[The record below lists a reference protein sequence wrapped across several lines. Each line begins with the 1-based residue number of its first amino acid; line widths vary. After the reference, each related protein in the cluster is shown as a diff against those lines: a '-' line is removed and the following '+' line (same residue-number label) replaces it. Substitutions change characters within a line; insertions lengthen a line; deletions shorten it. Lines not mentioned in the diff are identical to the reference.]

1 MTTANTT
8 YDPQYENLQE
18 LIDNEASGWE
28 KKHEVDL
35 SDGKVWKLNN
45 SEQRISN
52 THTNVGEFLDS
63 VIRKNATKIASII
76 DIAEDVSARPA
87 IALPYVFNTMGDFW
101 RFFLTTG
108 ATNALDTINLYLN
121 PDTAVSA
128 RPGRNAMEYEYE
140 MPAWT
145 WTTIGILELMEELY
159 SSQKIAINNLDVA
172 TNKIIKDRERAE
184 KKTEREAMRTNNP
197 TNTSGTPAGS
207 PSILQETHE
216 DLNVPQIQ
224 ASLNFAKANKKTGS
238 AYSFDKKWFPVRY
251 EKNSSGVETY
261 FACIQDESGN
271 VTEIWATNPSELIRN
286 IINTTKK
293 TKEQKEFAET
303 VDMEKSFSRIKF
315 AELCTAVSKSKGRR
329 GEYKIDGKN
338 YFVHENINTTVTPH
352 AYFTPPQ
359 YTVSYPGA
367 GETMTTS
374 TPLNLHGHPTPPTT
388 DNLISLLESHDGIY
402 NSHHDFDREHLLQK
416 IKELKGLMG
425 KKTTYVINGHTYH
438 MWSKRLSGGW
448 KMKYYAE
455 IPAGAHGKTTVSAL
469 TVEWLYNKIIDKVQN
484 SHGHEEKKEEH
495 SEHNKSHEHKEWH
508 EKHEHGSHDDHWH
521 KHEHKSGS
529 FYDRTV
535 EKIFGNGLLGKA
547 LIWPKNQIPKPLRS
561 LGGNTVAAWVTWG
574 VVWGVV
580 AGAGWALWSAA
591 LSSAVVPAIWITF
604 TASMVNRFLK
614 WRKWWPHNK
623 DESGGNEHWHGWH

>member
-1 MTTANTT
+1 MTTTNTT

-18 LIDNEASGWE
+18 LVDNEASGWE

-52 THTNVGEFLDS
+52 THANVGEFLDS
-63 VIRKNATKIASII
+63 VIRKNATKIASIL

-101 RFFLTTG
+101 RFFLTAGT
-108 ATNALDTINLYLN
+108 TNALDTINLYLN

-184 KKTEREAMRTNNP
+184 KKIERESMRTNNP
-197 TNTSGTPAGS
+197 TSTPGAPGGS

-224 ASLNFAKANKKTGS
+224 ASLSFAKANKKTGS

-251 EKNSSGVETY
+251 EKNSSGIETY
-261 FACIQDESGN
+261 FACIQDERGN
-271 VTEIWATNPSELIRN
+271 VTEIWAINPSELIRN
-286 IINTTKK
+286 IMNTTKK

-303 VDMEKSFSRIKF
+303 VDMEKSFSRTKF

-329 GEYKIDGKN
+329 GEYKLDGKN
-338 YFVHENINTTVTPH
+338 YFVHENIDTTVTPH

-367 GETMTTS
+367 WETMTTE
-374 TPLNLHGHPTPPTT
+374 TPLKLHGHPVPPTT
-388 DNLISLLESHDGIY
+388 DNLISFLEGHDGIY
-402 NSHHDFDREHLLQK
+402 NSHHDFDREHLLRK
-416 IKELKGLMG
+416 IKELKGLIG

-438 MWSKRLSGGW
+438 MWSKRLSGGG

-455 IPAGAHGKTTVSAL
+455 IPAGEHGKKTISAL
-469 TVEWLYNKIIDKVQN
+469 TVEWLYNKIVEQGQNHHDHGGKSDKE
-484 SHGHEEKKEEH
+484 HGEKKEH
-495 SEHNKSHEHKEWH
+495 SEHKEDHW
-508 EKHEHGSHDDHWH
+508 KHWHDDHGH
-521 KHEHKSGS
+521 KDEHKSGS

-535 EKIFGNGLLGKA
+535 EKIFGHGLLGKA

-574 VVWGVV
+574 FVWLWV
-580 AGAGWALWSAA
+580 AWAWWALWSAA

-623 DESGGNEHWHGWH
+623 DESGGNEHGHGWH